1 MTNIDIQKH
10 AERIASSIPAHRRPG
25 LLLLRANNSK
35 TAIHRWARE
44 FVRNNTREVLHPVIL
59 GKIAKQLIDLLGLT
73 KRRKYRYAKLG
84 NKQTIS

>member
-44 FVRNNTREVLHPVIL
+44 FVRNNTREVLTPVEE
-59 GKIAKQLIDLLGLT
+59 GKIAVILTDILGLK
-73 KRRKYRYAKLG
+73 KRRKYRKNAKLG
-84 NKQTIS
+84 DK